1 MKLNEELL
9 VGKKAVAVALSGGKD
24 SMALLNLLL
33 ESKTFKGQVKAI
45 NVEHGIRGES
55 SVKDSEF
62 VKNYCKQKNVP
73 LKLYTVNAPEY
84 AENNK
89 TSLEES
95 ARILRYSCFKDA
107 YDNGFCDA
115 VATAHHLSDNA
126 ETMLFNLFRGSSISG
141 MSGIKEQNGIFIR
154 PLLCVSRK
162 EIDLYVDKNA
172 IPYVQDE
179 TNFDDKYTRNFL
191 RLKII
196 PLIKQ
201 VFPEVENSLKRFA
214 DENKIVSDYLNEIAE
229 KTIIYGKEV
238 KIPVSA
244 DSAIISL
251 CIIKALKYLGVYKD
265 YERKHSLLT
274 LNLLNCANGTTIDL
288 IKKVKAVKD
297 YDFITLY
304 KLEEKENNQ
313 INFKTGTT
321 IFNGKKITVKKSKS
335 DVENFKKEKELFFDL
350 DKIPLNAV
358 FRTRTDGD
366 EFTPFKSGSKK
377 LKKYLIDKKIPSRK
391 RDNLTLIACGN
402 EIYAILGVEISDKI
416 KIDKNTQ
423 NIYTMGEELL

>member
-1 MKLNEELL
+1 MKLNEDLL
-9 VGKKAVAVALSGGKD
+9 IGRKSVAVALSGGKD

-45 NVEHGIRGES
+45 NVEHGMRGEN

-62 VKNYCKQKNVP
+62 VKSYCEQKKVP
-73 LKLYTVNAPEY
+73 LKCYTVSVPEY
-84 AENNK
+84 SEKNK
-89 TSLEES
+89 TSLEEG

-107 YDNGFCDA
+107 YDSGFCDA

-126 ETMLFNLFRGSSISG
+126 ETMLFNLFRGSSLYG

-154 PLLCVSRK
+154 PLLNVSRE

-179 TNFDDKYTRNFL
+179 TNFDENYTRNFL

-201 VFPEVENSLKRFA
+201 IFPEVENSLKRFA
-214 DENKIVSDYLNEIAE
+214 DENKLVSDYLNKIAE

-244 DSAIISL
+244 DSVIISL
-251 CIIKALKYLGVYKD
+251 CVIKALKHLGVYKD
-265 YERKHSLLT
+265 YERKHSQLA
-274 LNLLNCANGTTIDL
+274 LNLINCPNGTTIDL
-288 IKKVKAVKD
+288 IKNVKAVKD

-304 KLEEKENNQ
+304 RAKEKENEQ

-321 IFNGKKITVKKSKS
+321 VFNGKEITVTPLNNNELKS
-335 DVENFKKEKELFFDL
+335 EKELYFDL
-350 DKIPLNAV
+350 DKIPPNAV

-366 EFTPFKSGSKK
+366 NFTPFKSGSKK
-377 LKKYLIDKKIPSRK
+377 LKKYLIDKKIPSRQ

-402 EIYAILGVEISDKI
+402 EVYAILGVEISDKI
-416 KIDKNTQ
+416 KIEKNTQ
-423 NIYTMGEELL
+423 NIYTMGEKLL

>member
-1 MKLNEELL
+1 MKLNEDLL
-9 VGKKAVAVALSGGKD
+9 IGKKSVAVALSGGKD

-45 NVEHGIRGES
+45 NVEHGMRGES

-62 VKNYCKQKNVP
+62 VKSYCKQKNVP
-73 LKLYTVNAPEY
+73 LKCYTVNAPEY
-84 AENNK
+84 SEKTK
-89 TSLEES
+89 TSLEEG

-107 YDNGFCDA
+107 YDSGFCDA

-126 ETMLFNLFRGSSISG
+126 ETMLFNLFRGSSLYG
-141 MSGIKEQNGIFIR
+141 MSGIKEQNGIYIR
-154 PLLCVSRK
+154 PILSVSRE

-179 TNFDDKYTRNFL
+179 TNFDENYTRNFL

-201 VFPEVENSLKRFA
+201 IFPEVENSLKRFA
-214 DENKIVSDYLNEIAE
+214 DESKLVSDYLNEVAE

-251 CIIKALKYLGVYKD
+251 CTIKALKYLGVYKD
-265 YERKHSLLT
+265 YERKHSQLT
-274 LNLLNCANGTTIDL
+274 LKLLNCSNGTTIDL
-288 IKKVKAVKD
+288 IKNVKAVKD

-304 KLEEKENNQ
+304 KAEEKENEQ
-313 INFKTGTT
+313 VNFKTGTT
-321 IFNGKKITVKKSKS
+321 VFNGKEITVKPLNNGELKG
-335 DVENFKKEKELFFDL
+335 KKELYFDL
-350 DKIPLNAV
+350 DKIPPNAV
-358 FRTRTDGD
+358 FRTRMDGD
-366 EFTPFKSGSKK
+366 NFTPFKSGSKK

-391 RDNLTLIACGN
+391 RDKLTLIACGN
-402 EIYAILGVEISDKI
+402 EVYAILGVEISDKI
-416 KIDKNTQ
+416 KIEKNTQ
-423 NIYTMGEELL
+423 NIYTMGEKLL

>member
-1 MKLNEELL
+1 MKLNEDLL
-9 VGKKAVAVALSGGKD
+9 IGKKSVAVALSGGKD

-45 NVEHGIRGES
+45 NVEHGMRGES

-62 VKNYCKQKNVP
+62 VKDYCKQKNVP
-73 LKLYTVNAPEY
+73 LKCYSVNAPEY
-84 AENNK
+84 SEKTK
-89 TSLEES
+89 TSLEEG

-107 YDNGFCDA
+107 YDSGFCDA

-126 ETMLFNLFRGSSISG
+126 ETMLFNLFRGSSLYG
-141 MSGIKEQNGIFIR
+141 MSGIKEQNGIYIR
-154 PLLCVSRK
+154 PILSVSRE

-179 TNFDDKYTRNFL
+179 TNFDENYTRNFL

-201 VFPEVENSLKRFA
+201 IFPEVENSLKRFA
-214 DENKIVSDYLNEIAE
+214 DESKLVSDYLNEVAE

-251 CIIKALKYLGVYKD
+251 CAIKALKYLGVYKD
-265 YERKHSLLT
+265 YERKHSQLT
-274 LNLLNCANGTTIDL
+274 LKLLNCPNGTTIDL
-288 IKKVKAVKD
+288 IKNVKAVKD

-304 KLEEKENNQ
+304 KAEEKENEQ
-313 INFKTGTT
+313 VNFKTGTT
-321 IFNGKKITVKKSKS
+321 VFNGKEITVKPLNNGELKG
-335 DVENFKKEKELFFDL
+335 KKELYFDL
-350 DKIPLNAV
+350 DKIPPNAV
-358 FRTRTDGD
+358 FRTRMDGD
-366 EFTPFKSGSKK
+366 NFTPFKSGSKK

-391 RDNLTLIACGN
+391 RDKLTLIACGN
-402 EIYAILGVEISDKI
+402 EVYAILGVEISDKI
-416 KIDKNTQ
+416 KIEKNTQ
-423 NIYTMGEELL
+423 TIYTMGEKLL

>member
-1 MKLNEELL
+1 MKLNEDLL
-9 VGKKAVAVALSGGKD
+9 IGKKSVAVALSGGKD

-45 NVEHGIRGES
+45 NVEHGMRGES

-62 VKNYCKQKNVP
+62 VKKYCEQKKVP
-73 LKLYTVNAPEY
+73 LKCYTVNALEY
-84 AENNK
+84 SQKNK
-89 TSLEES
+89 TSLEEG

-107 YDNGFCDA
+107 YDSGFCDA

-126 ETMLFNLFRGSSISG
+126 ETMLFNLFRGSSLYG
-141 MSGIKEQNGIFIR
+141 MNGIKEQNGIYIR
-154 PLLCVSRK
+154 PILSVSRE

-179 TNFDDKYTRNFL
+179 TNFDENYTRNFL

-201 VFPEVENSLKRFA
+201 IFPEVENSLKRFA
-214 DENKIVSDYLNEIAE
+214 DESKLVSDYLNEVAE

-251 CIIKALKYLGVYKD
+251 CVIKALKYLGVYKD
-265 YERKHSLLT
+265 YERKHSQLT
-274 LNLLNCANGTTIDL
+274 LKLLNCPNGTTIDL
-288 IKKVKAVKD
+288 IKNVKAVKD

-304 KLEEKENNQ
+304 KAEEKENEQ
-313 INFKTGTT
+313 VNFKTGTT
-321 IFNGKKITVKKSKS
+321 VFNGKEITVKPLNAGELRS
-335 DVENFKKEKELFFDL
+335 EKELFFDL
-350 DKIPLNAV
+350 DKIPPNAV
-358 FRTRTDGD
+358 FRTRMDGD
-366 EFTPFKSGSKK
+366 NFTPFKSGGKK
-377 LKKYLIDKKIPSRK
+377 LKKYLIDKKIPSRQ
-391 RDNLTLIACGN
+391 RDKLTLIACGN
-402 EIYAILGVEISDKI
+402 EVYAILGVEISDKI
-416 KIDKNTQ
+416 KIEKNTQ
-423 NIYTMGEELL
+423 NIYTMGEKLL

>member
-1 MKLNEELL
+1 MKLNEDLL
-9 VGKKAVAVALSGGKD
+9 IGKKSVAVALSGGKD

-45 NVEHGIRGES
+45 NVEHGMRGES

-62 VKNYCKQKNVP
+62 VKSYCKQKNVP
-73 LKLYTVNAPEY
+73 LKCYTVNAPEY
-84 AENNK
+84 SEKIK
-89 TSLEES
+89 TSLEEG

-107 YDNGFCDA
+107 YDSGFCDA

-126 ETMLFNLFRGSSISG
+126 ETMLFNLFRGSSLYG
-141 MSGIKEQNGIFIR
+141 MSGIKEQNGIYIR
-154 PLLCVSRK
+154 PILRVSRE

-179 TNFDDKYTRNFL
+179 TNFDENYTRNFL

-201 VFPEVENSLKRFA
+201 IFPEVENSLKRFA
-214 DENKIVSDYLNEIAE
+214 DESKLVSDYLNEVAE

-251 CIIKALKYLGVYKD
+251 CTIKALKYLGVYKD
-265 YERKHSLLT
+265 YERKHSQLT
-274 LNLLNCANGTTIDL
+274 LKLLNCPNGTTIDL
-288 IKKVKAVKD
+288 IKNVKAVKD

-304 KLEEKENNQ
+304 KAEEKENEQ
-313 INFKTGTT
+313 VNFKTGTT
-321 IFNGKKITVKKSKS
+321 VFNGKEITVKPLNAGELRS
-335 DVENFKKEKELFFDL
+335 EKELFFDL
-350 DKIPLNAV
+350 DKIPPNAV
-358 FRTRTDGD
+358 FRTRMDGD
-366 EFTPFKSGSKK
+366 NFTPFKSGSKK
-377 LKKYLIDKKIPSRK
+377 LKKYLIDKKISSRQ
-391 RDNLTLIACGN
+391 RDKLTLIACGN
-402 EIYAILGVEISDKI
+402 EVYAILGVEISDKI
-416 KIDKNTQ
+416 KIEKNTQ
-423 NIYTMGEELL
+423 NIYTMGEKLL

>member
-1 MKLNEELL
+1 MKLNEDLL
-9 VGKKAVAVALSGGKD
+9 IGKKSVAVALSGGKD

-45 NVEHGIRGES
+45 NVEHGMRGES

-62 VKNYCKQKNVP
+62 VKSYCKQKNVP
-73 LKLYTVNAPEY
+73 LKCYTVNAPEY
-84 AENNK
+84 SEKIK
-89 TSLEES
+89 TSLEEG

-107 YDNGFCDA
+107 YDSGFCDA

-126 ETMLFNLFRGSSISG
+126 ETMLFNLFRGSSLYG
-141 MSGIKEQNGIFIR
+141 MSGIKEQNGIYIR
-154 PLLCVSRK
+154 PILRVSRE

-179 TNFDDKYTRNFL
+179 TNFDENYTRNFL

-201 VFPEVENSLKRFA
+201 IFPEVENSLKRFA
-214 DENKIVSDYLNEIAE
+214 DESKLVSDYLNEVAE

-251 CIIKALKYLGVYKD
+251 CTIKALKYLGVYKD
-265 YERKHSLLT
+265 YERKHSQLT
-274 LNLLNCANGTTIDL
+274 LKLLNCPNGTTIDL
-288 IKKVKAVKD
+288 IKNVKAVKD

-304 KLEEKENNQ
+304 KAEEKENEQ
-313 INFKTGTT
+313 VNFKTGTT
-321 IFNGKKITVKKSKS
+321 VFNGKEITVKPLNNGELKG
-335 DVENFKKEKELFFDL
+335 KKELYFDL
-350 DKIPLNAV
+350 DKIPPNAV
-358 FRTRTDGD
+358 FRTRMDGD
-366 EFTPFKSGSKK
+366 NFTPFKSGSKK

-391 RDNLTLIACGN
+391 RDKLTLIACGN
-402 EIYAILGVEISDKI
+402 EVYAILGVEISDKI
-416 KIDKNTQ
+416 KIEKNTQ
-423 NIYTMGEELL
+423 NIYTMGEKLL

>member
-1 MKLNEELL
+1 MKLNEDLL
-9 VGKKAVAVALSGGKD
+9 KGKENVAVALSGGKD

-33 ESKTFKGQVKAI
+33 ESKTYKGQVKAI
-45 NVEHGIRGES
+45 NVEHGMRGEN

-62 VKNYCKQKNVP
+62 VKRYCEQKNVP
-73 LKLYTVNAPEY
+73 LKCYTVNSPEY
-84 AENNK
+84 SEKNK
-89 TSLEES
+89 TSLEEG

-107 YDNGFCDA
+107 YDSGFCDA

-154 PLLCVSRK
+154 PLLNVSRE

-179 TNFDDKYTRNFL
+179 TNFDENYTRNFL
-191 RLKII
+191 RLKIF

-201 VFPEVENSLKRFA
+201 IFPEVENSLKRFA
-214 DENKIVSDYLNEIAE
+214 DESKLISNYLDEIAE
-229 KTIIYGKEV
+229 RTIIYGKEV

-265 YERKHSLLT
+265 YERKHSQLA

-288 IKKVKAVKD
+288 IKNVKAVKD

-304 KLEEKENNQ
+304 KAEEKEINQ
-313 INFKTGTT
+313 INFKVGTT
-321 IFNGKKITVKKSKS
+321 IFNGKKITVKESKNNEQKL
-335 DVENFKKEKELFFDL
+335 VGKELFFDL

-358 FRTRTDGD
+358 FRTRMDGD
-366 EFTPFKSGSKK
+366 NFTPFKSGSKK

-391 RDNLTLIACGN
+391 RDGLTLIACGN
-402 EIYAILGVEISDKI
+402 EVYAILGVEISDKI
-416 KIDKNTQ
+416 KIEKNTQ

>member
-1 MKLNEELL
+1 MKLNEDLL
-9 VGKKAVAVALSGGKD
+9 IGKKSVAVALSGGKD

-45 NVEHGIRGES
+45 NVEHGMRGES

-62 VKNYCKQKNVP
+62 VKSYCEQKNVP
-73 LKLYTVNAPEY
+73 LKCYTVNALEY
-84 AENNK
+84 SQKNK
-89 TSLEES
+89 TSLEEG

-107 YDNGFCDA
+107 YDSGFCDA

-126 ETMLFNLFRGSSISG
+126 ETMLFNLFRGSSLYG
-141 MSGIKEQNGIFIR
+141 MSGIKEQNGIYIR
-154 PLLCVSRK
+154 PILSVSRE

-179 TNFDDKYTRNFL
+179 TNFDENYTRNFL

-201 VFPEVENSLKRFA
+201 IFPEVENSLKRFA
-214 DENKIVSDYLNEIAE
+214 DESKLVSDYLNEVAE

-251 CIIKALKYLGVYKD
+251 CTIKALKYLGVYKD
-265 YERKHSLLT
+265 YERKHSQLT
-274 LNLLNCANGTTIDL
+274 LKLLNCPNGTTIDL
-288 IKKVKAVKD
+288 IKNVKAVKD

-304 KLEEKENNQ
+304 KAEEKENEQ
-313 INFKTGTT
+313 VNFKTGTT
-321 IFNGKKITVKKSKS
+321 VFNGKEITVKPLNNGKLIS
-335 DVENFKKEKELFFDL
+335 EKELYFDL
-350 DKIPLNAV
+350 DKIPPNAV
-358 FRTRTDGD
+358 FRTRMDGD
-366 EFTPFKSGSKK
+366 NFTPFKSGSKK
-377 LKKYLIDKKIPSRK
+377 LALFYRIFPCIRK
-391 RDNLTLIACGN
+391 AF
-402 EIYAILGVEISDKI
+402 
-416 KIDKNTQ
+416 
-423 NIYTMGEELL
+423 LLFL